1 MHSLAWLAW
10 LAALVTALSATRNP
24 LYLLLAM
31 LCLGLV
37 AAALPD
43 ESARLPRPFNP
54 WKFMLVLVGLAA
66 AFNALTSHYGE
77 TRLFTIPWRLP
88 LLSGDV
94 TLEALVYGVTNGLAL
109 AGLLGAFWVLGQAL
123 PVRALVGL
131 IPRAFYPLAVVATI
145 AVTYLP
151 ATIRQFQHI
160 REAQVVRGHALRRL
174 RDWLP
179 LFMPLLVGGLE
190 RALQLAEAMTA
201 RGFASQGQPL
211 GSPWRRAWP
220 RLAMLAGL
228 LLLAGGWLARLAGQ
242 PAVLGWLGMAAGM
255 LLIAAGLWGM
265 GRRFPRSTYRPPPW
279 RRPDTLTLLG
289 ALLVLAVL
297 LLPLPGLGSSAL
309 WYTPYPILA
318 LPPFDVRIGL
328 ALLGLL
334 GPLGGIHGNGVRGN

>member
-10 LAALVTALSATRNP
+10 LAAAVAALSATRNP
-24 LYLLLAM
+24 LYLLLAIA
-31 LCLGLV
+31 CLALV
-37 AAALPD
+37 GTALP
-43 ESARLPRPFNP
+43 EEPSRLPRPFAA
-54 WKFMLVLVGLAA
+54 WKFGLILILLAA
-66 AFNALTSHYGE
+66 GFNALTSHYGE
-77 TRLFTIPWRLP
+77 TRLFTIPGRLP

-94 TLEALVYGVTNGLAL
+94 TLEALVYGATNGLAL

-151 ATIRQFQHI
+151 ATLRQFQQI
-160 REAQVVRGHALRRL
+160 REAQAVRGHALRGL

-190 RALQLAEAMTA
+190 RAMQLAEAMTA
-201 RGFASQGQPL
+201 RGFASQGKQA
-211 GSPWRRAWP
+211 GSMLQRAWP

-228 LLLAGGWLARLAGQ
+228 LLLAAGWVLRLAETMNWAAWLA
-242 PAVLGWLGMAAGM
+242 LGGGITMIGL
-255 LLIAAGLWGM
+255 GLWATGQ
-265 GRRFPRSTYRPPPW
+265 RYPRSTYRPPPW
-279 RRPDTLTLLG
+279 RAGDTLTLAG

-297 LLPLPGLGSSAL
+297 WLPLPGLGSAAR
-309 WYTPYPILA
+309 WYTPYPQLA
-318 LPPFDVRIGL
+318 LPPFDARLGL

-334 GPLGGIHGNGVRGN
+334 GPLGGMRGRKVRE